1 MQDRNDTIL
10 KYTEVQNTFAS
21 EGSLCSST
29 SLMLDDDGNMLNNT
43 KDLANKMNMMK
54 TTAIM
59 AKTSNGKVAIG
70 RSGARVDKGVATSG
84 LLGERLNNGNDVSR
98 NSIVQRSWLY
108 NDDPALGYKL
118 NGKPEAFMPN
128 DVSLPIG
135 EDPSNIVQPGWV
147 HGRMAVLTGDPL
159 SKAGAQRAG
168 IFMDEN
174 LPKPRVYN

>member
-10 KYTEVQNTFAS
+10 KYSDEITSYTT

-29 SLMLDDDGNMLNNT
+29 SLMLDDDGNILNNT
-43 KDLANKMNMMK
+43 KELANKMNMTK
-54 TTAIM
+54 TSNIM
-59 AKTSNGKVAIG
+59 AKTIIGKVAIG
-70 RSGARVDKGVATSG
+70 RSGARVDRGVSTSG
-84 LLGERLNNGNDVSR
+84 LLGERLNDGDDVSR

-118 NGKPEAFMPN
+118 NGKPEAVMPN

-135 EDPSNIVQPGWV
+135 EDSSNIVQPGWV
-147 HGRMAVLTGDPL
+147 HGRKAVLTGDPL
-159 SKAGAQRAG
+159 SKSGSQRAG

-174 LPKPRVYN
+174 LP